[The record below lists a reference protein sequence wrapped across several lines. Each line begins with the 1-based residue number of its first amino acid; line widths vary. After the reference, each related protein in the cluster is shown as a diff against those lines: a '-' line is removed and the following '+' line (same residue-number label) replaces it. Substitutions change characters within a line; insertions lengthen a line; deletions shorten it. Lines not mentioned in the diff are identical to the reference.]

1 MLRWWTTKALSLFLT
16 LVSSTQAFEEPTRG
30 RKLMQSFALRAPLPP
45 ADARFQRSP
54 PYGEPPDH
62 HQQGS
67 QHEGHKPPAGANWGL
82 DGVDV
87 QMPGE
92 GVTRLPNV
100 PSIHSPPLVG
110 VSDSGPLVVFWAF
123 LGVLAGGVAAV
134 GLLKA
139 VVVFSEQQ
147 HEANKGEGTQ
157 GTHELRDYAADLKD
171 KLYALRS
178 TLYAGPLS
186 S

>member
-1 MLRWWTTKALSLFLT
+1 
-16 LVSSTQAFEEPTRG
+16 
-30 RKLMQSFALRAPLPP
+30 MQSFALRAPLPP

-82 DGVDV
+82 EGVDV

-100 PSIHSPPLVG
+100 PSIHSPPLVRSRTSLRSPVRRPGTEGFQCVTFFVLPASVRGLLCIQRNVQLWVG
-110 VSDSGPLVVFWAF
+110 VWLGLLSLTRRRPSSTCALHARCQYYVWIGADSGERFDAWH
-123 LGVLAGGVAAV
+123 
-134 GLLKA
+134 
-139 VVVFSEQQ
+139 S
-147 HEANKGEGTQ
+147 
-157 GTHELRDYAADLKD
+157 
-171 KLYALRS
+171 
-178 TLYAGPLS
+178 
-186 S
+186 